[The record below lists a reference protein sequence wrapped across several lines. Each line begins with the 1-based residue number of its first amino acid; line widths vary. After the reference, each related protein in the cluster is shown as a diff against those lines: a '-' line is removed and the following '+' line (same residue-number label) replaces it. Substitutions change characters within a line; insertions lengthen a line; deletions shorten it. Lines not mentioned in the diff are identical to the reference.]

1 MLYKK
6 LNRAIQNI
14 TSQTFPTE
22 QEMLISVINELL
34 AGQEISIEGARIW
47 QFLPEELGYRL
58 LYQTGKMEKISPD
71 FILDANDYPI
81 FDLIIKER
89 TIFADETN
97 LILRQKGI
105 FKYTA
110 TGVGFKIKRGNRK
123 YYEYLLAFNSPTISQ
138 DFKYLLNIISAVLT
152 SKIKHWRAASQEKFL
167 KADIDKARQLQ
178 RSILPQHE
186 YSFHDYELYGLTV
199 PAEIIG
205 GDFFDY
211 IEGGEEHDRLGIVLG
226 DAASKGIGAAAEA
239 MYISGALRMASTFE
253 IKIVPFMRR
262 LNQLVNRAF
271 GDDKFSSLFYG
282 ELSSDNNGLFV
293 YSNAGHN
300 PPMFLKRDKSK
311 VKYLMPSGPVLGPT
325 PNASYTL
332 DNINF
337 EPGDVL
343 LIYSD
348 GITEA
353 ADIAYESFGEERLEK
368 LFIEC
373 AALTPTEIALR
384 VIEEVIKFEKNGSY
398 SDDKTVVVIK
408 KMVK

>member
-6 LNRAIQNI
+6 LNRTIQNI

-22 QEMLISVINELL
+22 LGMLESVVNELL
-34 AGQEISIEGARIW
+34 SLRELNILGARLW
-47 QFLPEELGYRL
+47 QFIPEENAYHL
-58 LYQTGKMEKISPD
+58 LYQTGEMDKIAPG
-71 FILDANDYPI
+71 FKLDATNYPT

-89 TIFADETN
+89 TVFANETN
-97 LILRQKGI
+97 TILRDKGI
-105 FKYTA
+105 FKYAA
-110 TGVGFKIKRGNRK
+110 TGVGFKIKSGNGK
-123 YYEYLLAFNSPTISQ
+123 FYEYLLAFNSPVFNQ
-138 DFKYLLNIISAVLT
+138 DFKYHLNIISAVLT
-152 SKIKHWRAASQEKFL
+152 SKIKHWRAASQEKYL

-178 RSILPQHE
+178 LSILPQHE

-211 IEGGEEHDRLGIVLG
+211 IEIGEDGDRVGIALG

-253 IKIVPFMRR
+253 IKIVPFMKR
-262 LNQLVNRAF
+262 LNRLVSRVF

-282 ELSSDNNGLFV
+282 EISNDKNGLFI
-293 YSNAGHN
+293 YANAGHN
-300 PPMFLKRDKSK
+300 PPMFYKKTTDEISFL
-311 VKYLMPSGPVLGPT
+311 LPTGPVLGPT

-353 ADIAYESFGEERLEK
+353 ADLDYHAFEELRLEDVFRS
-368 LFIEC
+368 LVSE
-373 AALTPTEIALR
+373 TPKDIALKI
-384 VIEEVIKFEKNGSY
+384 IEQVIKFEKNGAY
-398 SDDKTVVVIK
+398 SDDKTIVVIK
-408 KMVK
+408 KIVK